1 MSRGYATAY
10 SLYDYKGKLTN
21 MSINLDD
28 YFRIGVLSSP
38 HGVKGEISVYPTSDD
53 LDRYAYLD
61 ECYMLI
67 KGELKMVH
75 VTSCKFKKGMP
86 VLGFAEY
93 KDRDAIEVLRNVE
106 LYVDREHAV
115 PLEEGEFYLSDIIGF
130 EAHFHGQRIGIIED
144 YMENEADQTIFIC
157 KCDDGSTKYIL
168 DLPDFVEGVDLEAGI
183 VHVNIL
189 EGM

>member
-1 MSRGYATAY
+1 MSRGYAAAY
-10 SLYDYKGKLTN
+10 SLYDYKGKLTD

-38 HGVKGEISVYPTSDD
+38 
-53 LDRYAYLD
+53 
-61 ECYMLI
+61 
-67 KGELKMVH
+67 
-75 VTSCKFKKGMP
+75 
-86 VLGFAEY
+86 
-93 KDRDAIEVLRNVE
+93 
-106 LYVDREHAV
+106 
-115 PLEEGEFYLSDIIGF
+115 
-130 EAHFHGQRIGIIED
+130 HFHGQRIGIIED

-168 DLPDFVEGVDLEAGI
+168 DLPYFVEGVDLEAGI